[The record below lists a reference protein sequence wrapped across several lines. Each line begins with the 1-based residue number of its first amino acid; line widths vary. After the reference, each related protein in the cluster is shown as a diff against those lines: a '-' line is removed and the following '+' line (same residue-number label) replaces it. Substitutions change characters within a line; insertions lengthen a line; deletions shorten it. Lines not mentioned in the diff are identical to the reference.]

1 MSRTDTTP
9 GLTPNPQEPQGQS
22 AAQPT
27 GGETSPSAAPAS
39 PGLPRPAV
47 APIARP
53 AAGPALGQ
61 PAGPRLGQPSGP
73 TLGQPSGPK
82 LGQPAGP
89 TLRPAGAAPALRA
102 PGTAPAVRPP
112 GSPAAPGAP
121 SAQQPGQPAVRP
133 PGAVPGQQP
142 ALRPAGAAPALR
154 PPGQPAAALRPP
166 SAAGAAVRPPGQP
179 GAQSPAAQPAPAV
192 GPNGLPPISE
202 LKGRPIGRVLVKMGK
217 VTREQVVEALT
228 FQKAK
233 GGVLGRIL
241 VDLGYVKEADLNL
254 ALAAQKG
261 YEFISLDSNMLTKEV
276 LSAIPAQMATT
287 QRVLPVKFDAAAKK
301 LTVAMASHENFR
313 VLDDLRMLMGYTVEA
328 VLADGEAL
336 DKLIAKHYKG
346 GEDIKDILSELNSDS
361 NLKDLAGRGESLDLD
376 TLKNAADSNPVKKLI
391 NMVLLQAIKAK
402 ASDIHFEPFETEF
415 KMRYRI
421 DGVLYEMTPPPP
433 HIAPAISSRVKVMA
447 NLDIAE
453 HRLPQDGRIELNVN
467 NMPIDLRVSVLPTMF
482 GESVVMR
489 VLDRGNVNLD
499 LDKLGMREDDLHAIR
514 QLIHK
519 PNGIVIVTGPTGS
532 GKTTTLYSAL
542 RELNDPS
549 MKLITAEDP
558 VEYDIDGIIQC
569 QIKPDI
575 ELTFGKIL
583 RSMLRQDPDTIL
595 VGEVRD
601 KETAEIAVQA
611 SLTGH
616 LVFTTLH
623 TNDAPSAIAR
633 LLDLGLEP
641 FLVTATLEGI
651 IAQRLVRRICNNCKT
666 TYTPTEEQLMELELR
681 ADDVKGKT
689 FYYGKG
695 CEVCNNTGY
704 KGRMGVYEIMTFDDE
719 MRDLIIAHAST
730 QVLRMEAKKRGMR
743 TLRQGG
749 LMAIFDGITTIE
761 EVVRETLTEEG

>member
-1 MSRTDTTP
+1 P
-9 GLTPNPQEPQGQS
+9 VL
-22 AAQPT
+22 
-27 GGETSPSAAPAS
+27 
-39 PGLPRPAV
+39 
-47 APIARP
+47 
-53 AAGPALGQ
+53 
-61 PAGPRLGQPSGP
+61 
-73 TLGQPSGPK
+73 
-82 LGQPAGP
+82 
-89 TLRPAGAAPALRA
+89 
-102 PGTAPAVRPP
+102 
-112 GSPAAPGAP
+112 
-121 SAQQPGQPAVRP
+121 
-133 PGAVPGQQP
+133 
-142 ALRPAGAAPALR
+142 
-154 PPGQPAAALRPP
+154 
-166 SAAGAAVRPPGQP
+166 
-179 GAQSPAAQPAPAV
+179 

-202 LKGRPIGRVLVKMGK
+202 LKARPIGRVLVKMGK

-233 GGVLGRIL
+233 GGALGRIL
-241 VDLGYVKEADLNL
+241 VDLGYVNETDLNL

-261 YEFISLDSNMLTKEV
+261 YEFVSLDSKNLTPEV
-276 LSAIPAQMATT
+276 LAAIPAQMATT
-287 QRVLPVKFDAAAKK
+287 QKVLPVAFDAAAKK
-301 LTVAMASHENFR
+301 LTVAMSSHDNFR
-313 VLDDLRMLMGYTVEA
+313 VLDDLRMLMGYQVDA
-328 VLADGEAL
+328 VLADGDAL
-336 DKLIAKHYKG
+336 DKLINKHYKSG
-346 GEDIKDILSELNSDS
+346 AEDMKGLFDELNSDS
-361 NLKDLAGRGESLDLD
+361 SLKDLANRGESLDLS
-376 TLKNAADSNPVKKLI
+376 TIKNAADSNPVKKLI

-421 DGVLYEMTPPPP
+421 DGVLYEMSPPPP

-499 LDKLGMREDDLHAIR
+499 LDKLGMREEDLHGIR

-569 QIKPDI
+569 QVKSEI
-575 ELTFGKIL
+575 EMTFGKIL
-583 RSMLRQDPDTIL
+583 RSMLRQDPDVIL

-623 TNDAPSAIAR
+623 TNDAPSSIAR

-641 FLVTATLEGI
+641 FLVTATLEGVV
-651 IAQRLVRRICNNCKT
+651 AQRLVRRICLNCKT
-666 TYTPTEEQLMELELR
+666 TYEPTEEQLMELALKPE
-681 ADDVKGKT
+681 DVVGKT

-704 KGRMGVYEIMTFDDE
+704 KGRMGLYEIMTFDDE
-719 MRDLIIAHAST
+719 MKDLIVQHAST
-730 QVLRMEAKKRGMR
+730 QVLRVEAKKRGMR
-743 TLRQGG
+743 TLREAG
-749 LMAIFDGITTIE
+749 LMCIFDGISTIE
-761 EVVRETLTEEG
+761 EVVRETLNEEG